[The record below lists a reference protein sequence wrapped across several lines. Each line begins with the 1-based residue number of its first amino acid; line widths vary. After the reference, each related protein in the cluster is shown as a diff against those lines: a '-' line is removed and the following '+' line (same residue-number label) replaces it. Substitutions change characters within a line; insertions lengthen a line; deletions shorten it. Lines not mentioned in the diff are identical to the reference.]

1 MARKT
6 WKEAR
11 RRFSAEGEA
20 RIEREKNEILLEG
33 NLREIR
39 EHLSDLN
46 QTDMGKLLEVS
57 QEAVS
62 QLERRHDAAVSSI
75 ARFIASLG
83 GRLELHAVFPNE
95 SIRIT
100 QFEDIRGQV
109 MGGRRK
115 R

>member
-6 WKEAR
+6 WKETR

-20 RIEREKNEILLEG
+20 RIEREKEEILLEG

-75 ARFIASLG
+75 ARFIGSLG

-95 SIRIT
+95 TIRIT
-100 QFEDIRGQV
+100 QFDDIRGQV